1 MELEFTFRNLQPS
14 EAIKEWASKRFKK
27 VEKHLHGATHA
38 HLTVIVDKH
47 RHRAE
52 VTIYHNGDV
61 LRAAEE
67 SGDMYASL
75 DAVMS
80 KVEQAA
86 QRMKE
91 RDSARQAHHQVW
103 RGGER

>member
-1 MELEFTFRNLQPS
+1 MELEFTFRNLEPS

-27 VEKHLHGATHA
+27 VEKHLRGPAHA
-38 HLTVIVDKH
+38 HLSVIVDKH

-52 VTIYHNGDV
+52 VKIYHNGDV
-61 LRAAEE
+61 LLATEE
-67 SGDMYASL
+67 SGDMYGSL

-80 KVEQAA
+80 KIEQVA
-86 QRMKE
+86 QRVKE
-91 RDSARQAHHQVW
+91 RDSIRQAHHDAW